1 MRTSRT
7 TNIACALLILIFLQ
21 GCETTGPLY
30 YWGSYEQ
37 LLYDMYNKPG
47 KAPPGVQIEKLTR
60 DISKAESRGLAIGP
74 GIYAHLGYMYAI
86 QGNIGKAE
94 QAFNNEVI
102 LYPESKT
109 LIEGMLTRAR
119 KAQDITS
126 EDNTEVKL

>member
-1 MRTSRT
+1 MRVLTKERVVLV
-7 TNIACALLILIFLQ
+7 LLTLIMLQ

-30 YWGSYEQ
+30 HWGSYEQ

-47 KAPPGVQIEKLTR
+47 KAPPGVQIERLTR
-60 DISKAESRGLAIGP
+60 DISKAESRGLSVAP
-74 GIYAHLGYMYAI
+74 GVYAHLGYMYAI

-126 EDNTEVKL
+126 KDNTEVKL